1 MVVCWKVRQRWAL
14 SWGWLWR
21 LCIPRTCTPDYD
33 TFRLRLYAFNVTPPL
48 ASVLL
53 LLVVVTMGGLCSHA
67 HHVGIGWHGGAS
79 SLSCRQC
86 DPVSSVGVRVLM
98 GGAAGMPC
106 HVMLC
111 CAVLCC
117 ADDASMCRC
126 APSVQR
132 LGLQVVA
139 DTARCDSM

>member
-33 TFRLRLYAFNVTPPL
+33 TFRLRLCAFDVTPPL

-67 HHVGIGWHGGAS
+67 HHVKIGWHGGAF

-98 GGAAGMPC
+98 GGA
-106 HVMLC
+106 
-111 CAVLCC
+111 